1 MTQPADDSAPYPIA
15 MSPLP
20 KFSIDLSETFPR
32 LTAAPSIE
40 AVIHWQTHAGKQL
53 EPAALKD
60 ALTQQLPDYP
70 ICQSQQDIQISA
82 VGSPDGSSEFLQR
95 TQWNGFRLQ
104 DEQGRHVAQFTLGGV
119 IFSRLEPYESWDTFK
134 AEAIRFWDLFVA
146 LAEPTVIQ
154 SLGVRYINRIL
165 LADGEQPSTFLK
177 AVPYTLPGVGV
188 SPESF
193 FYKDTYR
200 VPGYPYSIHWTKTIQ
215 PEGASPIDQ
224 RALIIDIDVFTTE
237 LLQLDHSTLAQS
249 LQEMRWLKNKVFFGC
264 ITDTAL
270 ERFGL
275 EQLGA

>member
-1 MTQPADDSAPYPIA
+1 

-20 KFSIDLSETFPR
+20 KFSIDLNDTFPR

-40 AVIHWQTHAGKQL
+40 AVIHWQAHAGKQL
-53 EPAALKD
+53 EPAALRE
-60 ALTQQLPDYP
+60 ALAQQLPDYP
-70 ICQSQQDIQISA
+70 VCQPQQDIQISA
-82 VGSPDGSSEFLQR
+82 SGNSDGSSEFLQR

-104 DEQGRHVAQFTLGGV
+104 DEQGHHVAQFTLNGV

-134 AEAIRFWDLFVA
+134 AEAIRFWALFVE

-154 SLGVRYINRIL
+154 RLGVRYINRIL

-177 AVPYTLPGVGV
+177 AAPYTLPGVEV

-193 FYKDTYR
+193 FYKDTYH
-200 VPGYPYSIHWTKTIQ
+200 VPSYPYSVHWTRTIQ
-215 PEGASPIDQ
+215 PEGASPIDK
-224 RALIIDIDVFTTE
+224 RALILDIDVFTTE
-237 LLQLDHSTLAQS
+237 LLQLDQDTVTQR

-275 EQLGA
+275 EQFGD